1 LRSSSFCSTKRE
13 STLSADD
20 KMGELVDLFEW
31 KMKKELDEIDRL
43 KAEIRDI
50 QESEGLPDQS
60 PYYPK
65 EYFDPTNIPIYSRE
79 DQEDLVESYPPG
91 YFQFEPLQFRVDYN
105 SAQDFESIT
114 LPKVGPDAGLGPGV
128 AFRAGERVRD
138 LVDLFL
144 RRELSITYPED
155 E

>member
-1 LRSSSFCSTKRE
+1 M
-13 STLSADD
+13 SADD
-20 KMGELVDLFEW
+20 KMGELIDLEEW
-31 KMKKELDEIDRL
+31 KLQKELDEIDRL

-50 QESEGLPDQS
+50 QDSEGLPDQS

-65 EYFDPTNIPIYSRE
+65 EYFDPTNIPIYSK
-79 DQEDLVESYPPG
+79 DQEVLVESYPPG
-91 YFQFEPLQFRVDYN
+91 YFQFDPLQHGNDHFHAEV
-105 SAQDFESIT
+105 SESIT
-114 LPKVGPDAGLGPGV
+114 LPKVGPDAGLGPGI

-144 RRELSITYPED
+144 RRELSIIYPED

>member
-1 LRSSSFCSTKRE
+1 MRE

-65 EYFDPTNIPIYSRE
+65 EYFDPTNIPIYSSE

-91 YFQFEPLQFRVDYN
+91 YFQFEPLQLRVDHN
-105 SAQDFESIT
+105 SAQDSESIT

-128 AFRAGERVRD
+128 AFRAGESVRY
-138 LVDLFL
+138 LVDLCI
-144 RRELSITYPED
+144 RR
-155 E
+155 